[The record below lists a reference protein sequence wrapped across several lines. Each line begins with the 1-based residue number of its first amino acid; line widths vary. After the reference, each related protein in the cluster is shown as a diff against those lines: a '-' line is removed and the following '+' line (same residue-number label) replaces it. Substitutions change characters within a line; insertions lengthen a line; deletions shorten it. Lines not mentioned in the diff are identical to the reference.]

1 MPSYLPTAVL
11 VADADRAFNELL
23 CKRLEAW
30 GCRVF
35 REYDGNAA
43 VQALS
48 SQPVQL
54 AFLCLSLPS
63 VNGFEVARA
72 ARASGGRFH
81 TVFLDACDRPEVKR
95 TCLAFGALAYLVK
108 PFAPEQM
115 APLLNRAER
124 RPPPPSAPRND
135 RRDSLGDLIP
145 GSRVHLTIRAGPAT
159 GSYAA
164 QVVEM
169 EPGLS
174 VSAWSGEHS
183 GVYFSLGTPVIVG
196 FAAERGWAEFE
207 SCVTGSYVRGE
218 LTEITLARPGQVIEH
233 QRRSAARLPA
243 SLPIRAWPTDSAD
256 PAGEMLLGQTED
268 IARLGLRAYFD
279 SPLPADGPITVAIA
293 CGELNAS
300 TNLKATPV
308 WHEALGADPQWHR
321 YGFRFTNL
329 DPEMRR
335 YLGALLRHA
344 RTQGY
349 RFGPAAQER
358 PQHGGTVSLPFD
370 PNGMS

>member
-35 REYDGNAA
+35 REYDGSSAT
-43 VQALS
+43 QALCS
-48 SQPVQL
+48 KPVQL

-63 VNGFEVARA
+63 VSGFEVARA
-72 ARASGGRFH
+72 ARAGGGRFH
-81 TVFLDACDRPEVKR
+81 TVFLDACDRPDVR
-95 TCLAFGALAYLVK
+95 RACLAFGALAYLVK

-115 APLLNRAER
+115 APLLNCAER
-124 RPPPPSAPRND
+124 RPPPPSALGTD

-174 VSAWSGEHS
+174 VSARPGEHS

-196 FAAERGWAEFE
+196 FAVERGWAEFE
-207 SCVTGSYVRGE
+207 SRVTGSYVRGE
-218 LTEITLARPGQVIEH
+218 LTDISLARPGQVIEH

-243 SLPIRAWPTDSAD
+243 SLPIRAWPADSAD

-268 IARLGLRAYFD
+268 IGRSGLRAYFG
-279 SPLPADGPITVAIA
+279 SPLPADRPVIIAIA
-293 CGELNAS
+293 CGDLDAS

-308 WHEALGADPQWHR
+308 WYEALGVDPQWHR
-321 YGFRFTNL
+321 YGFRFTDL

-344 RTQGY
+344 KRQGY
-349 RFGPAAQER
+349 RFGLPARER
-358 PQHGGTVSLPFD
+358 AQHGDTVPLPFD